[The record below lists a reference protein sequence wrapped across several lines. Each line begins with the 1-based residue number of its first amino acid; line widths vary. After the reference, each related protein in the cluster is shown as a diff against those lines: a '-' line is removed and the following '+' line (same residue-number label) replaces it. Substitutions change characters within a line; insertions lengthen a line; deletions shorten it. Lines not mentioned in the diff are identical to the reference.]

1 MNLPGRARYLARRGR
16 QTLSTFDNGGA
27 LVRSL
32 VTRSPELVFEIDGLA
47 VHCPNVPGA
56 RVPVFEVFAEDEYA
70 FDWFG
75 RGLPTDAVVVDIGAH
90 IGCFSLDL
98 ARRFP
103 GVTVH
108 SYEPTPSTSA
118 YTRKN
123 VESNGLAHR
132 IHVHEE
138 AVSAR
143 SGTLVMAD
151 SGTASGHN
159 GVMHLGE
166 SGTTMIEV
174 PCRSIADVF
183 DAAGPR
189 IDVLKMDAEGAE
201 YDVMLASD
209 PALWERVDRLV
220 MEFHPV
226 EGHRFAEIEALLT
239 SAGLVQRRR
248 IDGEG
253 AEIGLAWF
261 SREEIPAR

>member
-1 MNLPGRARYLARRGR
+1 MTLLRQVRYTARRCA
-16 QTLSTFDNGGA
+16 QTVTVFDNRGS

-32 VTRSPELVFEIDGLA
+32 VSRRPELEFEVDGLT

-56 RVPVFEVFAEDEYA
+56 RVPVYEVFAEDEYS

-75 RGLPTDAVVVDIGAH
+75 QGLPDDAVVVDVGAH

-98 ARRFP
+98 TRRYP
-103 GVTVH
+103 GSTVH
-108 SYEPTPSTSA
+108 SYEPTPSTNA
-118 YTRKN
+118 YTRRN
-123 VESNGLAHR
+123 VESNGLGHR
-132 IHVHEE
+132 IHVHGE

-166 SGTTMIEV
+166 SGTTQIEV
-174 PCRSIADVF
+174 PCRSLADVF

-189 IDVLKMDAEGAE
+189 VDVVKMDAEGAE
-201 YDVMLASD
+201 YGIILESD
-209 PALWERVDRLV
+209 PDLWARVDRLV

-226 EGHRFAEIEALLT
+226 EGHRFAELESYLADV
-239 SAGLVQRRR
+239 GLVLRRR
-248 IDGEG
+248 HDGG
-253 AEIGLAWF
+253 QAEIGLAWF
-261 SREEIPAR
+261 SREEIPGR